1 MSGSIKIAMPCVLV
15 LALGSAELR
24 SVSFATRCQTTLNT
38 LTTQTAPA
46 SRASAYA
53 QVPLAFAI
61 NRGQSAPDVRFESR
75 GPGYSLAL
83 RATDA
88 SITLSRPAAAV
99 RMAFVGANATPTV
112 SGIDELAGKAN
123 YLVGRDPTAWRTNV
137 PTYAKVASRDLYPGI
152 DVVYYGQQRQ
162 LEYDLIV
169 APGRDPRRIAIRFDG
184 VDPLAL
190 TDDGDLLLRTA
201 AGDIRQQKP
210 VMYQQVGE
218 SRRIVTGRYRL
229 TGPYEV
235 GFVVDAYDR
244 SRPLVIDPVIA
255 YATYLDTANAVAVD
269 AAGQAYVIGSTAASD
284 APTAGGRF
292 GTLLQSNAVVMRL
305 TADGSALDYV
315 TLLGGSRFD
324 FGFDIA
330 VDAAGHAFL
339 TGTTN
344 SLDFPLQNP
353 FQSQIAFLGI
363 PDAFL
368 AELTPA
374 GNALVFSTY
383 FGGIGEET
391 DLHLALDRSGN
402 IFLGLG
408 AIRNPHLPLVNA
420 YQTFF
425 AGDQDDAYLVK
436 FSPGAASIIYAT
448 YLGGGQPIGRGSEIP
463 RTLAVDNAGNA
474 YFLGATS
481 STDFPVL
488 NAIQPTMRGIGDSF
502 LAKFDPNGN
511 AIYVTYLGDSGP
523 TSPVTGV
530 AVDAAGQAILV
541 GVSSTEFPAG
551 GAASGGFVL
560 TLSADGQQFVRSM
573 SLPGATPATV
583 ALDAAGNILLS
594 GRAGAGLPLVNPI
607 QNTLKGSSD
616 AFVTAIAGDLSHV
629 IYSTYLGGT
638 DTDQGDEIA
647 VDPAGSAYI
656 LGETAST
663 DFPVVHPLQASLSAG
678 GRFLA
683 KISNFEVC
691 LQDDRSDNTL
701 RVNFSDGGY
710 EFGGCRGAARNAR
723 RLGMG
728 SVSRTGDLAILMDQG
743 LFIVYHTRLHFA
755 FGTVTV
761 GGRVFTIND
770 TNTTDNTCACR

>member
-24 SVSFATRCQTTLNT
+24 SVSFATRCQTTL
-38 LTTQTAPA
+38 TTQLSQAGHA
-46 SRASAYA
+46 GGYA
-53 QVPLAFAI
+53 QLPLAFAI

-88 SITLSRPAAAV
+88 LITLSRPAAAV

-112 SGIDELAGKAN
+112 SGIGELAGKAN

-137 PTYAKVASRDLYPGI
+137 PTYAKVAYRDLYPGI

-169 APGRDPRRIAIRFDG
+169 APGRDPRGIAIRFDG
-184 VDPLAL
+184 VDPLTITA
-190 TDDGDLLLRTA
+190 DGDLLLRTA
-201 AGDIRQQKP
+201 TGHIRQQKP

-218 SRRIVTGRYRL
+218 SRQIVTGRYLL

-235 GFVVDAYDR
+235 GFAVDAYDR

-292 GTLLQSNAVVMRL
+292 GTLLQSNAVVMKL

-339 TGTTN
+339 TGTTA
-344 SLDFPLQNP
+344 SLDFPVQNA
-353 FQSQIAFLGI
+353 FQPQLTFPGQ
-363 PDAFL
+363 DAFL

-391 DLHLALDRSGN
+391 DLHLALDRTGN

-436 FSPGAASIIYAT
+436 FSPGAASIVYAT

-463 RTLAVDNAGNA
+463 RTLVVDSAGNA

-488 NAIQPTMRGIGDSF
+488 NAIQPTIRGIGDSF

-511 AIYVTYLGDSGP
+511 AIYATYLGDSGP

-560 TLSADGQQFVRSM
+560 TLSADGQQIVRSM

-583 ALDAAGNILLS
+583 ALDAAGNILVS
-594 GRAGAGLPLVNPI
+594 GRAGSGLPLVNPI
-607 QNTLKGSSD
+607 QSTLKGSSD
-616 AFVTAIAGDLSHV
+616 AFVTEIAGDLSHL

-647 VDPAGSAYI
+647 VDPAGSAYV
-656 LGETAST
+656 LGQTAST
-663 DFPVVHPLQASLSAG
+663 DFPVVRPLQASLSAG

-691 LQDDRSDNTL
+691 LQDDRSDVTI

-728 SVSRTGDLAILMDQG
+728 SVSRSGDLAILIDQG

-770 TNTTDNTCACR
+770 SNTTDNTCACR